1 MHDLAVAATPNHD
14 QTVFFGSFAAQV
26 ATSCPSAAAA
36 TPTMAFSNH
45 AQI

>member
-1 MHDLAVAATPNHD
+1 MHDLAVALTPNPD
-14 QTVFFGSFAAQV
+14 QTVFFDSFAAQV
-26 ATSCPSAAAA
+26 ATSCPSAAVV